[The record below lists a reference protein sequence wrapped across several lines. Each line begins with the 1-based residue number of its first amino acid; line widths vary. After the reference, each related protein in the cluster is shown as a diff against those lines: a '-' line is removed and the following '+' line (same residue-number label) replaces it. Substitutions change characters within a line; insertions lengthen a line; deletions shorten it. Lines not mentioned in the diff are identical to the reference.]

1 MMRPGFL
8 MPLHLISS
16 AVLLLIAIGFRYRRD
31 PAMHVRLMTAAFAVD
46 LALVL
51 YIEGTRQA
59 VETVVTHTA
68 PLVWFHAGVST
79 LVLALYVAQLTVGR
93 RMLAGRSTSRR
104 LHIAL
109 GLTFCVARGLNYATA
124 FIVPGAAAPPAV
136 QAAITTPAAPVL
148 ATASNE

>member
-1 MMRPGFL
+1 MT
-8 MPLHLISS
+8 LHLISS
-16 AVLLLIAIGFRYRRD
+16 LVVLLVVAGLLTRRNT
-31 PAMHVRLMTAAFAVD
+31 ALHMRFMTAAFAAD
-46 LALVL
+46 LGLVL

-59 VETVVTHTA
+59 IETVVAHTS

-109 GLTFCVARGLNYATA
+109 GLTFCLARGLNYATA
-124 FIVPGAAAPPAV
+124 FIVSGAAAPPAI
-136 QAAITTPAAPVL
+136 QAAAVTPERPSTI
-148 ATASNE
+148 TASNE

>member
-1 MMRPGFL
+1 MT
-8 MPLHLISS
+8 LHIISS
-16 AVLLLIAIGFRYRRD
+16 LVVLLVAAGLLTRRNT
-31 PAMHVRLMTAAFAVD
+31 ALHMRFMTAAFIAD

-59 VETVVTHTA
+59 IETVVTHTS
-68 PLVWFHAGVST
+68 PLVWFHAGIST

-109 GLTFCVARGLNYATA
+109 GLTFCLARGLNYATA
-124 FIVPGAAAPPAV
+124 FVVSSAAAPPP
-136 QAAITTPAAPVL
+136 QTAAAAP
-148 ATASNE
+148 APSAFTAANE